1 MVSAAIAAP
10 PIDELRVTVV
20 ADSYFDALA
29 ADEERPQLT
38 VLRGRGLLLGQH
50 GLSLYLESRRGV
62 EPRRFLLDFGM
73 TGEVLARNLEL
84 LEIDVSEI
92 DALILSHGHVDH
104 FGGLAP
110 FLAAW
115 RGSMRRDLPLFIG
128 GEDVFCHRY
137 HLPASGGRRSYG
149 VLDRRA
155 LADANVRVV
164 LAEKPALVAEHAH
177 TTGMI
182 PRTSFEKVLPSTFVE
197 TGLFGGFGCCGA
209 APRAKSAPAPAPDN
223 PELFFD
229 DHWGEHAT
237 FFALRGRGLVVIT
250 SCGHAGVINSLLQAL
265 SVSGLQKIHAVIGG
279 FHLSPA
285 KPDYVSRV
293 VGALKDIGP
302 DYIVPMHCSGPAFIH
317 QVARE
322 MPEKLVLS
330 YVGSQF
336 LFRP

>member
-10 PIDELRVTVV
+10 PVDELRVTVV

-29 ADEERPQLT
+29 ADEERAQLT
-38 VLRGRGLLLGQH
+38 VLRGRGMLLGQH
-50 GLSLYLESRRGV
+50 GLSLYLESRRGSQ
-62 EPRRFLLDFGM
+62 RRHFLLDFGM
-73 TGEVLARNLEL
+73 TGEVLSGNLGA
-84 LEIDVSEI
+84 LEIDVGGV

-104 FGGLAP
+104 FGGLVHL
-110 FLAAW
+110 LAAR
-115 RGSMRRDLPLFIG
+115 RGSMRADLPLFLG

-137 HLPASGGRRSYG
+137 HLLASGGRRSYG

-164 LAEKPALVAEHAH
+164 LAEKPTLVAEHAL
-177 TTGMI
+177 TTGTI
-182 PRTSFEKVLPSTFVE
+182 PRVSFEKVLPSTFVE

-209 APRAKSAPAPAPDN
+209 ALRAKSAPAPDQPD
-223 PELFFD
+223 LLFD

-237 FFALRGRGLVVIT
+237 FFPVRGRGLVVIT
-250 SCGHAGVINSLLQAL
+250 SCGHAGLINSVLRAR
-265 SVSGLQKIHAVIGG
+265 SVSGLEKVHAVIGG

-285 KPDYVSRV
+285 RPDYVSRV
-293 VGALKDIGP
+293 VSALRDIDP
-302 DYIVPMHCSGPAFIH
+302 DYIVPMHCSGAAFIH

-336 LFRP
+336 LFHP